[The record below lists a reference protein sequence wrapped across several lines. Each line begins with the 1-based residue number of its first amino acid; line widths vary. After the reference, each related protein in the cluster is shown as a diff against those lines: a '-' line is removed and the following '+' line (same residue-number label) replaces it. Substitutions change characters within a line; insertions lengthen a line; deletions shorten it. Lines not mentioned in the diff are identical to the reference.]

1 MLNVAPAGSWP
12 FLGFILM
19 HSNNSVA
26 THVILHL
33 FVAGFSLKR
42 VLYYIVNR
50 HFFTTM
56 IRYLLKKR
64 ILWKI
69 RTWELFFIKCSNI
82 SGGFADAKILNVW
95 KSDLKLLWRQ
105 LIKNMKISFDEFFMK
120 MVGNLCLNVNRQIP
134 LSTLAIQF
142 YISMLESTAI
152 LWRVVISPSV
162 NLP

>member
-64 ILWKI
+64 ILC

-82 SGGFADAKILNVW
+82 SCGFADAKILNVW
-95 KSDLKLLWRQ
+95 QSDLKLLWRQ
-105 LIKNMKISFDEFFMK
+105 LIKNMKISFEK
-120 MVGNLCLNVNRQIP
+120 MVGNMCLNVNRQIP

>member
-1 MLNVAPAGSWP
+1 
-12 FLGFILM
+12 M

-33 FVAGFSLKR
+33 FVAGFFLKR

-82 SGGFADAKILNVW
+82 SGGFVDAKILNVW
-95 KSDLKLLWRQ
+95 QSDLKLLWRQ

-120 MVGNLCLNVNRQIP
+120 MVGNMCLNVNRQIP

>member
-1 MLNVAPAGSWP
+1 
-12 FLGFILM
+12 M

-50 HFFTTM
+50 HFLTTM

-69 RTWELFFIKCSNI
+69 RTWEFFFIKCSNI
-82 SGGFADAKILNVW
+82 SGGFVDAKILNVW
-95 KSDLKLLWRQ
+95 QSDLKLLWRQ

-120 MVGNLCLNVNRQIP
+120 MVGNMCLNVNRQIP